1 MSFFTLFIW
10 ILTVKSDLC
19 AAHSLQTLISPLQ
32 TLGELP
38 PPRHQI
44 LLKKKFNLN
53 FVPERTV
60 PDGIK
65 DRVNDGVEYANPI

>member
-1 MSFFTLFIW
+1 MPSTFTPDPDI
-10 ILTVKSDLC
+10 TPPNPGR
-19 AAHSLQTLISPLQ
+19 A
-32 TLGELP
+32 P

-65 DRVNDGVEYANPI
+65 DRVNNGVEYANPI